1 MSAEGQR
8 FGRSAEMDYLESG
21 GGRPAERLTHAEQAH
36 RLIDLSSGVWDSGTT
51 SHLDVA
57 AKIER
62 VARAVVKRHVM
73 PAYCSESDCAICR
86 LRALVQPPAV
96 GEDDGA

>member
-1 MSAEGQR
+1 MSEP
-8 FGRSAEMDYLESG
+8 M
-21 GGRPAERLTHAEQAH
+21 THAEQAH

-62 VARAVVKRHVM
+62 VAREVVDAYFLPSSTGTLSVAVT
-73 PAYCSESDCAICR
+73 R